1 MKKFKNEFI
10 GLGSGFFWA
19 VNGIILSL
27 ITGSEY
33 LKNYSVGILFFL
45 PLVFAGFNDL
55 FAGIFV
61 LEYNG
66 VFRKLKLILPALK
79 TKTGK
84 MVCFAGLIGGP
95 VGQCSYIMGISLAG
109 SAYAI
114 PISALC
120 PMFGTILSAVF
131 LKEKVNLK
139 TFLCV
144 LGCIVGTFILS
155 YTKPAGN
162 YPHFYLGI
170 LFSIIASF
178 SWGLEATIVNFAN
191 KEELEEE
198 IILNIRE
205 IVSGLTILFLVLPF
219 LRLFSGFVV
228 TIRHFE
234 ILKYLIFSGFFAG
247 LSYLLYYKAMKLNGV
262 SKGMAFNSTFSVW
275 SVILSVLFLSTSLT
289 VTLFIGVGIV
299 TLSIIVLSFSN

>member
-10 GLGSGFFWA
+10 GLSSGFFWA

-61 LEYNG
+61 LGYNG

-114 PISALC
+114 PISSLC

-155 YTKPAGN
+155 YTKPADN

>member
-1 MKKFKNEFI
+1 MKKIKNEFI

-27 ITGSEY
+27 LTGSEY

-61 LEYNG
+61 LGYNG

-162 YPHFYLGI
+162 YPYFYLGI
-170 LFSIIASF
+170 LFSVIASF

-247 LSYLLYYKAMKLNGV
+247 LSYLLYYKSMKLNGV
-262 SKGMAFNSTFSVW
+262 SKGMALNSTFSVW

-289 VTLFIGVGIV
+289 VTLFIGVLIV

>member
-219 LRLFSGFVV
+219 LKLFSGFVV

-247 LSYLLYYKAMKLNGV
+247 LSYLLYYKSMKLNGV
-262 SKGMAFNSTFSVW
+262 SKGMALNSTFSVW

-289 VTLFIGVGIV
+289 VTLFIGVLIV

>member
-10 GLGSGFFWA
+10 GLSSGFFWA

-61 LEYNG
+61 LGYNG

-114 PISALC
+114 PISSLC

-155 YTKPAGN
+155 YTKPADN

-219 LRLFSGFVV
+219 LRLFSGFIV

-262 SKGMAFNSTFSVW
+262 SKGMALNSTFSVW

-289 VTLFIGVGIV
+289 VTLFIGVVIV